1 MTTIY
6 YFSNNSTSLYKI
18 MASIPYERVTLKK
31 TSMYAFNHGFNDLV
45 VDFVYKYVLK
55 VERSTNI
62 LPDLPNDIEPRS
74 VDMML

>member
-6 YFSNNSTSLYKI
+6 YFSNNPTSLYKI
-18 MASIPYERVTLKK
+18 MASIPYERVTFKK
-31 TSMYAFNHGFNDLV
+31 TSMYGFNHGFNNLD